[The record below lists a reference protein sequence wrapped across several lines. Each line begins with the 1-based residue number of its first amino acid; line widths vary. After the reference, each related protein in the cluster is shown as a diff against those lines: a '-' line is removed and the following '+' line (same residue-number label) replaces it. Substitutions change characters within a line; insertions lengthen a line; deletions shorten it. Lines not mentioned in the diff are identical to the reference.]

1 MTITLTVDGEQGAVE
16 EIHFPDDCPTCGSVG
31 HPVDTG
37 RESWRECVHG
47 HRWAVEVWS
56 ETEETKP

>member
-1 MTITLTVDGEQGAVE
+1 MIITMTVDGALFAVE
-16 EIHFPDDCPTCGSVG
+16 NDDCPTRGAVG

-47 HRWAVEVWS
+47 HRWAVEVRS
-56 ETEETKP
+56 ETEETKR